1 MKKVPCRKCEFWE
14 MPHRQEENGECHRHT
29 PYPVA
34 GGIATVWPK
43 TPPGEWCGEAVEK
56 EAVVALDDAAPLYVI
71 PPNAPILVVRKRTR
85 RWDEQKQVSAKKE
98 VPE

>member
-14 MPHRQEENGECHRHT
+14 MPHQREEDGECHRRA

-43 TPPGEWCGEAVEK
+43 TPPDEWCGEAVEK
-56 EAVVALDDAAPLYVI
+56 EIALVQDGASPLHVI
-71 PPNAPILVVRKRTR
+71 LPNIPIVVVRRKTR
-85 RWDEQKQVSAKKE
+85 RWDEQKQVPAKKE